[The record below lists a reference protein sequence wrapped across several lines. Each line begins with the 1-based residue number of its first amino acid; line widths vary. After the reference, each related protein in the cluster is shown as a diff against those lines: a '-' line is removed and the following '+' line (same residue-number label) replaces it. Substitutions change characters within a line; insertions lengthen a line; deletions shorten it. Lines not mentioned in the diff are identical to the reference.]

1 MTRRAHIC
9 RVAGVGL
16 LVWVLALVTGCAL
29 QASGPALRL
38 PPDKSES
45 TPHKGDTSPR
55 RVAQPMSSAPASV
68 KPKKRKSAAPT
79 VTMSP
84 LPQPEET
91 FATPRMPKA
100 PAKSDTE
107 LTRIAYQLKT
117 EVWKS
122 AGVVDPKTTKA
133 DCTVSENDIIQVGTY
148 NFSCDV
154 SLWGSSTR
162 FGVRAK
168 VSRSEVQA
176 SWTAKRLPVSEQKA
190 IYEATRQSFKPA
202 RVTCDIIGLELV
214 EVGNRNAFTC
224 WVTDVYN
231 EAVTYRGELLPT
243 GALALRPES

>member
-1 MTRRAHIC
+1 
-9 RVAGVGL
+9 VGL
-16 LVWVLALVTGCAL
+16 LVWVLTFVTGCTL
-29 QASGPALRL
+29 QAAGSELRL
-38 PPDKSES
+38 PPGKSDG

-55 RVAQPMSSAPASV
+55 RVAQPVPSTPASA
-68 KPKKRKSAAPT
+68 KPTKRKSPVPT
-79 VTMSP
+79 VTLSP
-84 LPQPEET
+84 LPQPEKT
-91 FATPRMPKA
+91 FATPQMPKA
-100 PAKSDTE
+100 PAKSDAE

-133 DCTVSENDIIQVGTY
+133 NCTVSENDIIQVGTY
-148 NFSCDV
+148 DFTCDV

-168 VSRSEVQA
+168 VTRSEVEA
-176 SWTAKRLPVSEQKA
+176 SWTAKRLPVSEEKA

-214 EVGNRNAFTC
+214 EVGNQNAFTC

-231 EAVTYRGELLPT
+231 ESVTYRGELLPT
-243 GALALRPES
+243 GALAFRPES

>member
-1 MTRRAHIC
+1 MTRRTQIF

-16 LVWVLALVTGCAL
+16 AVVVLAFVTGCAI
-29 QASGPALRL
+29 QTSGGQFRL
-38 PPDKSES
+38 PGKSTS
-45 TPHKGDTSPR
+45 THKGDTSPR
-55 RVAQPMSSAPASV
+55 RVAQPDLSEPASAD
-68 KPKKRKSAAPT
+68 PTKRPSAVPT

-84 LPQPEET
+84 LPQPKET
-91 FATPRMPKA
+91 FANPSMPKP

-117 EVWKS
+117 EVWRS

-133 DCTVSENDIIQVGTY
+133 NCTVSENDIIQVGTY
-148 NFSCDV
+148 DFTCDV

-168 VSRSEVQA
+168 VSRSEVEA
-176 SWTAKRLPVSEQKA
+176 SWTAKRLPVSEKKA
-190 IYEATRQSFKPA
+190 IYEVTRQSFKPA

-231 EAVTYRGELLPT
+231 EAVTYKGELLPA
-243 GALALRPES
+243 GALAFRPES